1 MECERVMISHIGRD
15 FSLGNNRIAE
25 VIKDSA
31 PIWRR
36 KVVNSLRYCISIQCF
51 TVERLGV
58 DKRGPDRMD
67 SLAELE
73 DYLEKLDLAPEEG
86 EEIARILE
94 KLRDEVAVQ

>member
-1 MECERVMISHIGRD
+1 
-15 FSLGNNRIAE
+15 
-25 VIKDSA
+25 
-31 PIWRR
+31 
-36 KVVNSLRYCISIQCF
+36 
-51 TVERLGV
+51 
-58 DKRGPDRMD
+58 MD

>member
-15 FSLGNNRIAE
+15 FSLGNNRITE

-36 KVVNSLRYCISIQCF
+36 KVVKSLRYCISIQCF